1 MENMAVV
8 FGTLFCPKT
17 KRNSED
23 ENPSL
28 AIRSPRVFGW
38 WQRRRERRRF
48 FLLSPSQKFR
58 GGGAGEEREAW
69 IIQRRSPKHPS
80 MNTPGAK
87 LLVLAQ
93 EFEGIYEVA

>member
-1 MENMAVV
+1 MA
-8 FGTLFCPKT
+8 GG
-17 KRNSED
+17 SE
-23 ENPSL
+23 
-28 AIRSPRVFGW
+28 GGKGG
-38 WQRRRERRRF
+38 RF

-58 GGGAGEEREAW
+58 GGGAGEERETGKKE
-69 IIQRRSPKHPS
+69 QRSPKHPS